1 MSGLELFLAAGHS
14 MTLFTPA
21 QRSLCSLLAELGYA
35 NPFLPQRIELERQI
49 LGDQFQAG
57 HEVWSLPQEMPAI
70 NANLQRVDALTADLV
85 HDAAKRLAD
94 GATFDKRDAELYADA
109 ALYCLFNE
117 CRVQLQELIEAAHA
131 GKASTLAPFWKSF
144 SGAVDRYFAPG
155 GKRLPIQYDPAH
167 MLACFYQLRRA
178 FFHVFFFIVG
188 RSPAAARLRAAVW
201 ESIFTHD
208 LRRYQRSL
216 YRHLGDV
223 TTLITGPSGTG
234 KELVARAIG
243 LSRYVPFDAATG
255 KFVENFCQGFQAVNL
270 SALSPMLIESE
281 LFGHRRGAFTG
292 AVADR
297 VGWLESCPPHGAVF
311 LDEIGELD
319 PAIQVKLLRVL
330 QSRTFQRLGDTT
342 DRTFSGKILAATNRD
357 LVVEI
362 DVGRFREDFYYRL
375 CADRINTPTLRE
387 QLDECP
393 EDLEHLLVVS
403 ARRVAPEE
411 AESLAGEVA
420 QWIRKNLGPAY
431 PWPGNVRE
439 LEQCFRNV
447 MIHGSYS
454 PAISAS
460 TDAQN
465 WEGTSRAIRAGA
477 LTADELVRRYC
488 RLVYEQCGSYE
499 ETAQRTA
506 LDWRTVK
513 KKVASDANS

>member
-1 MSGLELFLAAGHS
+1 MP
-14 MTLFTPA
+14 LFTPA
-21 QRSLCSLLAELGYA
+21 QRRLCSLIAELGYA
-35 NPFLPQRIELERQI
+35 NPFLPKRIELERQI
-49 LGDQFQAG
+49 LGDQFEAG

-70 NANLQRVDALTADLV
+70 NANLQRVDQWTAELIR
-85 HDAAKRLAD
+85 AAAARLAD
-94 GATFDKRDAELYADA
+94 GVAYDQRDAELYADA
-109 ALYCLFNE
+109 ALYALFNE
-117 CRVQLQELIEAAHA
+117 YRVHLQELIEAAHA
-131 GKASTLAPFWKSF
+131 GRASTLAPFWKSF
-144 SGAVDRYFAPG
+144 TAAVDRYFAPG
-155 GKRLPIQYDPAH
+155 GQRLPIQYDPAH

-223 TTLITGPSGTG
+223 TTLITGASGTG

-243 LSRYVPFDAATG
+243 LSRYVPFDGGAG
-255 KFVENFCQGFQAVNL
+255 RFVENFCQGFQAVNL
-270 SALSPMLIESE
+270 SALSPTLIESE

-297 VGWLESCPPHGAVF
+297 VGWLEACPPHGAVF

-342 DRTFSGKILAATNRD
+342 DRTFTGKIIAATNRD

-362 DVGRFREDFYYRL
+362 DAGRFREDFYYRL

-393 EDLEHLLVVS
+393 DDLEHLLLVS

-411 AESLAGEVA
+411 AESLACEVA
-420 QWIRKNLGPAY
+420 QWITASLGRQY

-447 MIHGSYS
+447 MIHGAYS
-454 PAISAS
+454 PAISAPPGAS
-460 TDAQN
+460 A
-465 WEGTSRAIRAGA
+465 WEATARAIRAGS
-477 LTADELVRRYC
+477 LTADELLRRYC
-488 RLVYEQCGSYE
+488 RLVYDQCGSYE
-499 ETAQRTA
+499 ETAQRTG

-513 KKVASDANS
+513 KKVASLECDD

>member
-1 MSGLELFLAAGHS
+1 MA
-14 MTLFTPA
+14 LFTTA
-21 QRSLCSLLAELGYA
+21 QRRLCTAVSRLGYA
-35 NPFLPQRIELERQI
+35 NPFLPDRIELEQQI
-49 LGDQFQAG
+49 LGDAFTPGQT
-57 HEVWSLPQEMPAI
+57 VWSLPLAESAVNPNVQGVGEV
-70 NANLQRVDALTADLV
+70 NAALVGEASE
-85 HDAAKRLAD
+85 RLAA
-94 GATFDKRDAELYADA
+94 GAKFDRGDIELYCDA
-109 ALYCLFNE
+109 ALYCLFDKY
-117 CRVQLQELIEAAHA
+117 RVELQRMIEAAHA
-131 GKASTLAPFWKSF
+131 GNPSTQAPFWRKF
-144 SGAVDRYFAPG
+144 LGDVQRYFAPG
-155 GKRLPIQYDPAH
+155 GRELPIGYDPAH
-167 MLACFYQLRRA
+167 MIACFFQLRRA

-201 ESIFTHD
+201 QSIFTHD

-223 TTLITGPSGTG
+223 TTLITGASGTG

-243 LSRYVPFDAATG
+243 LSRYVPFDAEKG
-255 KFVENFCQGFQAVNL
+255 RFFENFHDGFQAINL
-270 SALSPMLIESE
+270 SALSPTLIESE

-330 QSRTFQRLGDTT
+330 QTHTFQRLGDTA
-342 DRTFSGKILAATNRD
+342 DRAFVGKIIAATNRD

-362 DVGRFREDFYYRL
+362 DAGRFREDFYYRL
-375 CADRINTPTLRE
+375 CADRIQTPTLRE

-393 EDLEHLLVVS
+393 EDLEHLLLVS

-420 QWIRKNLGPAY
+420 SWITKNLGPRY

-454 PAISAS
+454 PAA
-460 TDAQN
+460 TA
-465 WEGTSRAIRAGA
+465 RRAGDDWDGTA
-477 LTADELVRRYC
+477 RAMQAGELTAEELVRRYC
-488 RLVYEQCGSYE
+488 RIVHAQCDSYEQ
-499 ETAQRTA
+499 TAQRTG

-513 KKVASDANS
+513 KKLAGE

>member
-1 MSGLELFLAAGHS
+1 MP
-14 MTLFTPA
+14 LFTPA
-21 QRSLCSLLAELGYA
+21 QRKLATAVAQLGYV
-35 NPFLPQRIELERQI
+35 NPFLPERIEIERQL
-49 LGDQFQAG
+49 LGEDFTAG
-57 HEVWSLPQEMPAI
+57 NLVWSLPQAVSS
-70 NANLQRVDALTADLV
+70 ANPNLERVAALTKTLV
-85 HDAAKRLAD
+85 HDACERLAA
-94 GATFDKRDAELYADA
+94 GVKCDAADLELYADA
-109 ALYCLFNE
+109 ALYYLFNE
-117 CRVQLQELIEAAHA
+117 SRIELQQMIDAAHG
-131 GKASTLAPFWKSF
+131 GKTSTQAAFWRKF
-144 SGAVDRYFAPG
+144 CAAVTTCFAPG
-155 GKRLPIQYDPAH
+155 GRELSIGYDPAH
-167 MLACFYQLRRA
+167 MIACFFQLRRA

-188 RSPAAARLRAAVW
+188 RSPAAARLRAAAW

-243 LSRYVPFDAATG
+243 LSRYVTFDATTG
-255 KFVENFCQGFQAVNL
+255 RFVENFHEGFQAVNL
-270 SALSPMLIESE
+270 SALSPTLIESE

-297 VGWLESCPPHGAVF
+297 VGWLEACPAHGSVF

-330 QSRTFQRLGDTT
+330 QSRTFQRLGDTE
-342 DRTFSGKILAATNRD
+342 DRRFPGKILAATNRD

-362 DVGRFREDFYYRL
+362 EAGRFREDFYYRL
-375 CADRINTPTLRE
+375 CADRIKTPTLRE

-393 EDLEHLLVVS
+393 EDLLHLLVVS

-411 AESLAGEVA
+411 AETMAAEVA
-420 QWIRKNLGPAY
+420 EWIGTHLGRTY

-454 PAISAS
+454 PATAESPAA
-460 TDAQN
+460 DG
-465 WEGTSRAIRAGA
+465 WERTARAIQGGEW
-477 LTADELVRRYC
+477 TADELVRRYC
-488 RLVYEQCGSYE
+488 KIVYAQCGSYE
-499 ETAQRTA
+499 ETAQRTG

-513 KKVASDANS
+513 KKLGEAGGGAE

>member
-1 MSGLELFLAAGHS
+1 MA
-14 MTLFTPA
+14 LFTAA
-21 QRSLCSLLAELGYA
+21 QRRRCAAIARLGYA
-35 NPFLPQRIELERQI
+35 NPFLPERIEVEREI
-49 LGDQFQAG
+49 LGKAFVPG
-57 HEVWSLPQEMPAI
+57 HSVWSLPQALAASHP
-70 NANLQRVDALTADLV
+70 NLQRIDALTAELV
-85 HDAAKRLAD
+85 AGAAKNLSE
-94 GATFDKRDAELYADA
+94 GATYDNADLELYADA
-109 ALYCLFNE
+109 ALYSLFNE
-117 CRVQLQELIEAAHA
+117 YRESLQAMIQAAHA
-131 GKASTLAPFWKSF
+131 GENATRVAFWKKFCTS
-144 SGAVDRYFAPG
+144 VERYFAPG
-155 GKRLPIQYDPAH
+155 GKELPIQYEPAH

-243 LSRYVPFDAATG
+243 LSRYVPFDAANG
-255 KFVENFCQGFQAVNL
+255 RFVENFCQGFQAVNL
-270 SALSPMLIESE
+270 SALSPTLIESE

-319 PAIQVKLLRVL
+319 PAIQVKLLRVF
-330 QSRTFQRLGDTT
+330 QTRTFQRLGETT
-342 DRTFSGKILAATNRD
+342 DRAFAGKIIAATNRD
-357 LVVEI
+357 LIAEI
-362 DVGRFREDFYYRL
+362 DAGTFREDFYYRL
-375 CADRINTPTLRE
+375 CADRITTPTLRE

-393 EDLEHLLVVS
+393 EDLEHLLLVS

-420 QWIRKNLGPAY
+420 AWIHAHLGPKY

-454 PAISAS
+454 PAAS
-460 TDAQN
+460 QAASGESWDS
-465 WEGTSRAIRAGA
+465 TSRAIQAGS
-477 LTADELVRRYC
+477 LTADEVLRRYC
-488 RLVYEQCGSYE
+488 HIVYQQCGNYE
-499 ETAQRTA
+499 ETARRIG

-513 KKVASDANS
+513 KKVGESS

>member
-1 MSGLELFLAAGHS
+1 AKFD
-14 MTLFTPA
+14 
-21 QRSLCSLLAELGYA
+21 
-35 NPFLPQRIELERQI
+35 ER
-49 LGDQFQAG
+49 
-57 HEVWSLPQEMPAI
+57 
-70 NANLQRVDALTADLV
+70 DL
-85 HDAAKRLAD
+85 D
-94 GATFDKRDAELYADA
+94 LYADA
-109 ALYCLFNE
+109 VLYLLFDDFRLE
-117 CRVQLQELIEAAHA
+117 LQEMIESAHA
-131 GKASTLAPFWKSF
+131 GKASTQATCWRKLCT
-144 SGAVDRYFAPG
+144 AVTKYFAPG
-155 GKRLPIQYDPAH
+155 GRELPIGYDPAH
-167 MLACFYQLRRA
+167 MMACFFQLRRA

-188 RSPAAARLRAAVW
+188 RSPAAARLRAAAW

-243 LSRYVPFDAATG
+243 LSRYVPFDGQAG
-255 KFVENFCQGFQAVNL
+255 RFVENFHEGFQAVNL
-270 SALSPMLIESE
+270 SALSPTLIESE

-297 VGWLESCPPHGAVF
+297 VGWLESCPTNGSVF

-330 QSRTFQRLGDTT
+330 QSRRFQRLGDTA
-342 DRTFSGKILAATNRD
+342 DRSFPGKILAATNRD
-357 LVVEI
+357 LVVEMAA
-362 DVGRFREDFYYRL
+362 GRFREDFYYRL
-375 CADRINTPTLRE
+375 CADRITTPTLRE

-393 EDLEHLLVVS
+393 EDLEHLLIVS

-411 AESLAGEVA
+411 AEALAGEVA
-420 QWIRKNLGPAY
+420 AWIGSHLGPSY

-454 PAISAS
+454 PATAERPGG
-460 TDAQN
+460 DE
-465 WEGTSRAIRAGA
+465 WEGTARAIRGGEW
-477 LTADELVRRYC
+477 TAEELVRRYC
-488 RLVYEQCGSYE
+488 QIVYAQCGSYE
-499 ETAQRTA
+499 ETARRTE

-513 KKVASDANS
+513 KKVVGE

>member
-1 MSGLELFLAAGHS
+1 MP
-14 MTLFTPA
+14 LFTPA
-21 QRSLCSLLAELGYA
+21 QRRLATAIARIGYV
-35 NPFLPQRIELERQI
+35 NPFLPERIEIERQL
-49 LGDQFQAG
+49 LGDDFTAG
-57 HEVWSLPQEMPAI
+57 ANVWSLPQATSAI
-70 NANLQRVDALTADLV
+70 NPNLQRVGELTESLV
-85 HDAAKRLAD
+85 RENRERLAN
-94 GATFDKRDAELYADA
+94 GANFDQSDLELYSDA
-109 ALYCLFNE
+109 ALYFLFHE
-117 CRVQLQELIEAAHA
+117 FRLELQQMIDAAHA
-131 GKASTLAPFWKSF
+131 GKASMQAPFWRTFCAAVKSCY
-144 SGAVDRYFAPG
+144 SPG
-155 GKRLPIQYDPAH
+155 GRELPIHYDPAH
-167 MLACFYQLRRA
+167 MIACFFQLRRA

-188 RSPAAARLRAAVW
+188 RSPAAARLRAAAW

-208 LRRYQRSL
+208 LRRYQRSV

-243 LSRYVPFDAATG
+243 LSRYVPFDGQTG
-255 KFVENFCQGFQAVNL
+255 RFVENFHEGFQAVNL
-270 SALSPMLIESE
+270 SALSPTLIESE

-297 VGWLESCPPHGAVF
+297 TGWLESCPANGSVF

-330 QSRTFQRLGDTT
+330 QSRTFQRLGDTA
-342 DRTFSGKILAATNRD
+342 DRTFPGKILAATNRD

-362 DVGRFREDFYYRL
+362 DASRFREDFYYRL
-375 CADRINTPTLRE
+375 CADRIKTPTLRE

-420 QWIRKNLGPAY
+420 EWIGKHLGPNY

-447 MIHGSYS
+447 LIHGSYS
-454 PAISAS
+454 PATAESPA
-460 TDAQN
+460 TDG
-465 WEGTSRAIRAGA
+465 WEATARAIRGGEW
-477 LTADELVRRYC
+477 TADELVRRYC
-488 RLVYEQCGSYE
+488 HIVYAQCGSYE
-499 ETAQRTA
+499 ETARRTG

-513 KKVASDANS
+513 KKLASD